1 MATSYTAEFKILNTS
16 TFADAL
22 KVYFLYY
29 QLSSGSGNYGPN
41 AGSFNSIIDGAFN
54 DSLLSIWGGSYTI
67 SSATSGIYDIYTI
80 EYTGLTSDPA
90 LDLSTGD
97 LCAFSVQ
104 SDDDVLYSARWIP
117 DNICPDTNVVCNDCL
132 TLNITNCTE
141 TIELMG
147 FDNSTGY
154 KLVFTDNQSNVNYTY
169 YEGSSN
175 VGIITIDVSNF
186 PDGTFNPYTTFTVDI
201 FDNNDEPFSITV
213 NGVSYDCFRLSF
225 SPNTVVF
232 D

>member
-1 MATSYTAEFKILNTS
+1 MATSYTAEFKVYNTA
-16 TFADAL
+16 TFANPLNAYYL
-22 KVYFLYY
+22 SY
-29 QLSSGSGNYGPN
+29 QLNFGGGNYGVY
-41 AGSFNSIIDGAFN
+41 AGTFTSVITGIMNN
-54 DSLLSIWGGSYTI
+54 DIVSIWGGSYTI
-67 SSATSGIYDIYTI
+67 SSVASGIYDIYTI
-80 EYTGLTSDPA
+80 EYTGLTSDPS
-90 LDLSTGD
+90 LDIGYGD
-97 LCAFSVQ
+97 LCVFSIQ
-104 SDDDVLYSARWIP
+104 ADDINFFSARWIP
-117 DNICPDTNVVCNDCL
+117 SNLCPDTNVVCNDCL

-169 YEGSSN
+169 YEASSN

-201 FDNNDEPFSITV
+201 FDNDDQPFSITV

-225 SPNTVVF
+225 TPNTVVF

>member
-1 MATSYTAEFKILNTS
+1 MATSYTAEFKIYNTA
-16 TFADAL
+16 TFADPNQ
-22 KVYFLYY
+22 FYY
-29 QLSSGSGNYGPN
+29 LFYQTSSGSGNHGTN
-41 AGSFNSIIDGAFN
+41 AGTFTSIINGVLN
-54 DSLLSIWGGSYTI
+54 DSLLPIWGGSYTI
-67 SSATSGIYDIYTI
+67 SSVSSGNYEIYTI
-80 EYTGLTSDPA
+80 EYSGLTSDPN
-90 LDLSTGD
+90 LDIFTGD

-104 SDDDVLYSARWIP
+104 SDDGSLYSARLIP
-117 DNICPDTNVVCNDCL
+117 SNLCPDTNVVCNDCL

-169 YEGSSN
+169 YESSSN

-201 FDNNDEPFSITV
+201 FDNDDQPFSITV

-225 SPNTVVF
+225 TPNTVVF